1 MLLKKYLEV
10 LESELR
16 LFVEKKQW
24 LKGIFFSRVKK
35 IIESC
40 LSDAIKTKYNIK
52 TEILAGLTGFI
63 GI

>member
-1 MLLKKYLEV
+1 M
-10 LESELR
+10 
-16 LFVEKKQW
+16 EKKQW

-35 IIESC
+35 IESC

-52 TEILAGLTGFI
+52 TEILASLTGFI